1 MFNPS
6 QEDVR
11 RFFCETFRKYDAKE
25 ILTPLETIAADWIS
39 QHPEYFE
46 DLRNVDAALQRDYSI
61 DSGKTN
67 PFLHLSMH
75 LTIAEQVTIN
85 QPQGVRVAYEALAHK
100 KNSIHEAHHEMMEC
114 LGEMIWNSQRNG
126 TPPDGNAYITALM
139 RRAGKID
146 F

>member
-39 QHPEYFE
+39 QHPEYFD

-85 QPQGVRVAYEALAHK
+85 QPHGVRVAYEALAHK
-100 KNSIHEAHHEMMEC
+100 KNSIHEAHHDMMEC
-114 LGEMIWNSQRNG
+114 LGEMIWNSQRSG
-126 TPPDGNAYITALM
+126 TPPDGNAYINALM
-139 RRAGKID
+139 RRAGKIG